1 MVIIGKTSTEDWKRP
16 LLMMVSHVVRLLR
29 FRYGFGRLCRGD
41 CGIGQRTVSN
51 RERELLLSATV
62 AVVGADDA
70 LDEVVAYNVDV
81 FEVAEA
87 DAFDTIEDVQ
97 GFEEA

>member
-1 MVIIGKTSTEDWKRP
+1 MVFIGKTSTEGSKRP

-41 CGIGQRTVSN
+41 CGIGQRTVSE
-51 RERELLLSATV
+51 RERELLLSAAV

-70 LDEVVAYNVDV
+70 LYEVVAYNVDV
-81 FEVAEA
+81 FDVAEA
-87 DAFDTIEDVQ
+87 DTFYAIKDV
-97 GFEEA
+97 